1 MKSKWEEQGSMICCI
16 DVMQNINQHTP
27 WLMKQINRLNQLA
40 KLKPANPVLYESEY
54 ESLVFNFS
62 CRNPEKTLPS
72 QAL

>member
-1 MKSKWEEQGSMICCI
+1 MTNE
-16 DVMQNINQHTP
+16 
-27 WLMKQINRLNQLA
+27 INRLNQLA

-62 CRNPEKTLPS
+62 CRNPEQTLPS